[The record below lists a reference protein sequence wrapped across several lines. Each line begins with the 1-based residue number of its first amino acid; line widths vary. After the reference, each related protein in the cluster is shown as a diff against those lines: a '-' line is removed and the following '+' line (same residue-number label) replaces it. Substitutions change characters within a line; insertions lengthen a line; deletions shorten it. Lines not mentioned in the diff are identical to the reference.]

1 MMKLKKSEAKVS
13 EPEFVKSLTNQ
24 DVLNYTVYNLTKK
37 EKIICSVIA
46 FIVGAIGAYIFYGGI
61 GKNEF
66 GESIIL
72 TYICNAVIMSVAG
85 IFAAKMFLPIRKE
98 QVLKQ
103 RNKKLKLQ
111 FVDLLDSLSASLSTG
126 QNVPVA
132 FETAKKDLLIQY
144 KEDSYIVKEVML
156 ILDGY
161 NQNIPIENMIL
172 DFGKRSGIK
181 DIENFGRVFNTVY
194 RKGADIKD
202 AVRATHEI
210 LSSKTQIEMEI
221 STAIA
226 SNKNE
231 QNIMLVM
238 PFVIIGMIK
247 MIGGDFASN
256 FTTPTGLI
264 FTTIGVGLFVASYYV
279 GKLVMNIEV

>member
-1 MMKLKKSEAKVS
+1 MALKKKEEKVI

-24 DVLNYTVYNLTKK
+24 DVLNYTVYNLTQK
-37 EKIICSVIA
+37 EKNICSIIA
-46 FIVGAIGAYIFYGGI
+46 FVVGAIGAYIFYGGI
-61 GKNEF
+61 GQDEF
-66 GESIIL
+66 GDPTII

-85 IFAAKMFLPIRKE
+85 IFAAKMFLPIRRE
-98 QVLKQ
+98 QVLNQ
-103 RNKKLKLQ
+103 RYKKLKLQ
-111 FVDLLDSLSASLSTG
+111 FVDLLDSLAASLSTG
-126 QNVPVA
+126 QNVPAA
-132 FETAKKDLLIQY
+132 FETAQKDLLVQY
-144 KEDSYIVKEVML
+144 KEDSYIVREVAL

-161 NQNIPIENMIL
+161 KQNIPIENMIL

-181 DIENFGRVFNTVY
+181 DIENFGRVFSTVY

-221 STAIA
+221 ATAIA

-264 FTTIGVGLFVASYYV
+264 FTTIGVALFVASYYI